1 MHLRLQAWLREH
13 TCPDIEYLGEK
24 KNDTGEIKHLYRI
37 GEHEVFHDQ
46 VEDLEMVV
54 VDEDED

>member
-1 MHLRLQAWLREH
+1 LREH